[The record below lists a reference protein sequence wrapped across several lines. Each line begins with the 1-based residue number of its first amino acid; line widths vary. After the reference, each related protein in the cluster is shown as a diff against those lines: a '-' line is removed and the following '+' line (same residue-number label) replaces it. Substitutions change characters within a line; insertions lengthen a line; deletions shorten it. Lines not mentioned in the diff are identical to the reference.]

1 MLKNKL
7 VLLLFLLVVKAI
19 LVSFLILFAGVGLG
33 PDEAQY
39 WTWSKELAW
48 GYYSKPPGIAWQ
60 IRLGTILFGDTEFG
74 VRFGSILL
82 GSILPIA
89 VFYLAK
95 SARLSESIAFWAAVL
110 MAFTPLGFLATF
122 FAITDVGVVL
132 FWTFC
137 LIPIIDAIERE
148 ETPNYYLLGV
158 LIAFGA
164 LFKWQIYWIWLL
176 IAILLYFFA
185 FLRSYHVF
193 GGLVLSLLGL
203 LPSFYWNMHHEW
215 ATFRHVGATFKGAEE
230 VVRKGN
236 FFDFL
241 GAQAA
246 LVSPIVF
253 LLLLFSFKA
262 IPKAKSSLK
271 VLGGSCLV
279 ILALHCV
286 IALFKKM
293 QGNWCDYAY
302 PAGFVFLAWFCEKG
316 MRLRILQIGIA
327 ISIVLVMIAF
337 SFPLLHRNGLLPYKI
352 NPFRH
357 NVGWDNLDD
366 VLLQAGYQPET
377 DFLFANSYQTTSIL
391 SFYNKFQN
399 RAYFLNIN
407 GIRKNQF
414 SFWPQMKERELHKNG
429 FFILIENGKDSDEK
443 LRKETTFFID
453 KLRPYFTEVR
463 EVGIYPLYS
472 SGSQVTKSALL
483 LKGYGYNGLMP
494 SASSQY

>member
-7 VLLLFLLVVKAI
+7 FLLLFLLIAKALI
-19 LVSFLILFAGVGLG
+19 VSFLILFSGVGLG

-39 WTWSKELAW
+39 WTWSKELSW

-60 IRLGTILFGDTEFG
+60 IWFGTLLFGDTEFG
-74 VRFGSILL
+74 VRFGSLLL
-82 GSILPIA
+82 GSMLPIA
-89 VFYLAK
+89 VFFLAK
-95 SARLSESIAFWAAVL
+95 SARLSEGISFWAAIL

-137 LIPIIDAIERE
+137 LIPIIGAIEKE
-148 ETPNYYLLGV
+148 ETPNYYLLGF
-158 LIAFGA
+158 LIALGA
-164 LFKWQIYWIWLL
+164 LFKWQIYWIWIL

-185 FLRSYHVF
+185 YLRSWHVI
-193 GGLVLSLLGL
+193 GGLALSLTGL
-203 LPSFYWNMHHEW
+203 LPSLYWNLHHEW

-236 FFDFL
+236 FLDFL

-253 LLLLFSFKA
+253 ILLLVSFKA
-262 IPKAKSSLK
+262 LPKAKASLK
-271 VLGGSCLV
+271 VLGGSCLS
-279 ILALHCV
+279 ILAIHFA

-302 PAGFVFLAWFCEKG
+302 PAGFVFLAWFCDKG
-316 MRLRILQIGIA
+316 IRLRTLQIGIA
-327 ISIVLVMIAF
+327 ISIALVLFAF
-337 SFPLLHRNGLLPYKI
+337 SLPLLHRNGLLPYKI

-357 NVGWDNLDD
+357 NVGWNNLDD
-366 VLLQAGYQPET
+366 ALLKAGYQPSS

-391 SFYNKFQN
+391 SFYNKLQK

-414 SFWPQMKERELHKNG
+414 SFWPQMKEKELQENG
-429 FFILIENGKDSDEK
+429 FFILIENGKDSDAK
-443 LRKETTFFID
+443 LRKEASFYIS
-453 KLRPYFTEVR
+453 KLQPYFDEVHGI
-463 EVGIYPLYS
+463 GIYPLYS
-472 SGSQVTKSALL
+472 SGNQIIKSALFI
-483 LKGYGYNGLMP
+483 KGYNYNGSTPLP
-494 SASSQY
+494 SSQY